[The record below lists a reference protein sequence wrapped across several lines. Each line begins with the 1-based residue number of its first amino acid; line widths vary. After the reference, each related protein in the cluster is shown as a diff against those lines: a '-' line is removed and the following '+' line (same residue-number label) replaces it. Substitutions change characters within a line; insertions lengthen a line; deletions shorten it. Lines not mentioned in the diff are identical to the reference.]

1 MNIAKTLKKILAK
14 SNSTTHKKDHT
25 TWPSGIYP
33 KFTRMVIHMQMNQ
46 CDTPHQQKKRQKP
59 MDEKTLDKIQHPFM
73 MKTLTEWV

>member
-1 MNIAKTLKKILAK
+1 
-14 SNSTTHKKDHT
+14 
-25 TWPSGIYP
+25 
-33 KFTRMVIHMQMNQ
+33 MQMNQ